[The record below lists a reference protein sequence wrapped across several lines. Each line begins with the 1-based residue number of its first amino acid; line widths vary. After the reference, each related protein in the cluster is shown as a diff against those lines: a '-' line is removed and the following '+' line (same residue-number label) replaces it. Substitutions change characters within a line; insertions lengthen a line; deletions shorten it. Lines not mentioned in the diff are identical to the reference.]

1 MKRSPRWVEF
11 RSCLLLLALVA
22 LGAPA
27 AAQDAPQQEAQ
38 AAPEEERADVS
49 QGDAQQKAA
58 AEALFDEGRQLLNQG
73 QYESACKKLEQ
84 SDAIDHG
91 VGVLLYL
98 GECYERSGRTA
109 SAWAIFREASSRAKA
124 AGQLDRAK
132 IADDRARRLNAT
144 LSRLVLLV
152 PQHDRVQGF
161 ELLRNGQL
169 IPPALYG
176 VPFPVDAGQHE
187 LTARAPGRQVW
198 SNIIEVKANG
208 DFRNVQI
215 PVLPESRVATAAA
228 SSAVAPSA
236 TSSTYSPGFSPE
248 PGAAAPTGPTREL
261 TPVYLLGG
269 VGAVAIGVGAIFGV
283 RASDKDDKSKLV
295 CPSDCRTTQGANQ
308 NEAARTSA
316 LVANISYGVGA
327 AALLTSA
334 YLFFTAG
341 SSSESAAQQASGLQV
356 GGNVR
361 QDEGFVSVSGAF

>member
-1 MKRSPRWVEF
+1 MKRSLRWVEF
-11 RSCLLLLALVA
+11 RSCLLLAAAVA
-22 LGAPA
+22 VGAPA
-27 AAQDAPQQEAQ
+27 LAQDAPQQESPPAQ
-38 AAPEEERADVS
+38 DAEQGDV
-49 QGDAQQKAA
+49 QEGDAQQKAA

-73 QYESACKKLEQ
+73 QYESACRKLEQ

-98 GECYERSGRTA
+98 GECYERSGRSA
-109 SAWAIFREASSRAKA
+109 SAWAIFREANSRAKA
-124 AGQLDRAK
+124 AGQADRAK

-152 PQHDRVQGF
+152 PQANRIQGF

-176 VPFPVDAGQHE
+176 VPFPIDAGQHE
-187 LTARAPGRQVW
+187 LTARAPGRQIW
-198 SNIIEVKANG
+198 SNIVEVKANG

-215 PVLPESRVATAAA
+215 PVLPESHVAAAAA

-236 TSSTYSPGFSPE
+236 TSSAYAPGFSPE
-248 PGAAAPTGPTREL
+248 PGAAAPTGPPRDL

-283 RASDKDDKSKLV
+283 RASDKDDEAKPF
-295 CPSDCRTTQGANQ
+295 CPSDCRSVDAANA

-334 YLFFTAG
+334 
-341 SSSESAAQQASGLQV
+341 
-356 GGNVR
+356 
-361 QDEGFVSVSGAF
+361 

>member
-1 MKRSPRWVEF
+1 
-11 RSCLLLLALVA
+11 
-22 LGAPA
+22 
-27 AAQDAPQQEAQ
+27 
-38 AAPEEERADVS
+38 
-49 QGDAQQKAA
+49 
-58 AEALFDEGRQLLNQG
+58 
-73 QYESACKKLEQ
+73 
-84 SDAIDHG
+84 
-91 VGVLLYL
+91 VLLYL
-98 GECYERSGRTA
+98 GECYERSGRSA
-109 SAWAIFREASSRAKA
+109 SAWAIFREANSRAKA
-124 AGQLDRAK
+124 AGQADRAK

-152 PQHDRVQGF
+152 PQANRIQGF

-176 VPFPVDAGQHE
+176 VPFPIDAGQHE
-187 LTARAPGRQVW
+187 LTARAPGRQIW
-198 SNIIEVKANG
+198 SNIVEVKANG

-215 PVLPESRVATAAA
+215 PVLPESHVAAAAA

-236 TSSTYSPGFSPE
+236 TSSAYAPGFSPE
-248 PGAAAPTGPTREL
+248 PGAAAPTGPPRDL

-283 RASDKDDKSKLV
+283 RASDKDDEAKPF
-295 CPSDCRTTQGANQ
+295 CPSDCRSVDAANA

-341 SSSESAAQQASGLQV
+341 SSSESASQQTSGLQL

-361 QDEGFVSVSGAF
+361 SGEGFVSVSGGF